1 MTEMSGIKRFFAFV
15 TMTCCMVSSVA
26 AEGTV
31 YLVLGSDTATWEG
44 MTVSRYNCTYA
55 VTLYT
60 DPSRNAALIMDP
72 AFRTGLVDSYGTP
85 VKLTWW
91 MMAGNI
97 FRYATNTNMPHP
109 NSMTLHLM
117 KKYQG
122 SAIARWGDE
131 LSLHYHTFVWTD
143 YDGDGQWYWNQAK
156 DFAETSDDFD
166 VILAE
171 MLLEE
176 QTFPVSFRSGW
187 HAMDNAWQ
195 GRLDT
200 LLLFSMHNDWPAKR
214 AETEEPIDNVYDWS
228 RAPSVFVPFH
238 PSPTDYQVP
247 GAGRGWNVRSKYMAS
262 ADSAFMAKIFAQA
275 AAGTDQVVCL
285 WAHLPET
292 DFLDNVRK
300 VHTSTVKA
308 ASRYPAVP
316 FRYCSA
322 VEAMQRWL
330 RTADTTKPVVTLEG
344 IAGTEPLRWRITSSE
359 PTFQPSPF
367 VAAKNRYEEYTV
379 LPVTR
384 VGATTW
390 ETASGIPSADLA
402 KVGVALTDTVGNL
415 TMVVHRTLPDNVYVD
430 DSDPGFSVVAG
441 TWSAGPVTGWSASS
455 RIAASSTGEQAAVR
469 WTPAFPSDGQFAVS
483 VRVPKVSTPAPQT
496 LFRILENGTV
506 RDSLLFTR
514 ALAPETWI
522 HLTTRN
528 FPAGTSTVIEMS
540 SPGPL
545 PAGAQMG
552 ADVVRVSALVRDR
565 WLVAPN
571 QIAGGEIVESEP
583 VVKQIVIANE
593 GVLSCSI
600 LSGTTTGDVASLLTP
615 LPLTIPGMGSTSLAL
630 QLSSDRLGA
639 FMDTLVITT
648 DDARHA
654 VVRIP
659 VAGMVSP
666 FFRIVDDLDS
676 TGYQETGAW
685 STSVAQAYGTASRYA
700 FPAAGISATFSAR
713 AKKPGLYDVQMIVPT
728 TVNASLNARYILSV
742 NGVST
747 DTVFTDQNAGS
758 GAWKTLLTREIPADA
773 DLVLRLTDAMSPVV
787 SGKVLRADAIRFQW
801 KADPTSVADR
811 PGVPG
816 QFALGQNF
824 PNPFNPSTTIGYDVA
839 AEGNVDLSVYDVL
852 GRKVSTLV
860 SSYARP
866 GRYTVTWNA
875 QSMATGVYFARIV
888 VIGGNGSSLFTA
900 AKNMV
905 LNK

>member
-1 MTEMSGIKRFFAFV
+1 MSTLRRFLS
-15 TMTCCMVSSVA
+15 TIMMICCIVSSVA

-44 MTVSRYNCTYA
+44 MDVARYNCAYA

-60 DPSRNAALIMDP
+60 DPSRNAALVMDP
-72 AFRTGLVDSYGTP
+72 AFRSGLVDSYGTP

-143 YDGDGQWYWNQAK
+143 YDGDGKWYWNQAK
-156 DFAETSDDFD
+156 DFAETADDFD

-195 GRLDT
+195 QRLDT

-214 AETEEPIDNVYDWS
+214 TETTEPIDNVYDWS

-238 PSPTDYQVP
+238 PSPADYQTP

-308 ASRYPAVP
+308 ASRYPTVP

-322 VEAMQRWL
+322 IEAMQRWL
-330 RTADTTKPVVTLEG
+330 HTADTTRPVVSLEEIG
-344 IAGTEPLRWRITSSE
+344 GTEPLRWKITSSE

-367 VAAKNRYEEYTV
+367 VAAKNRYEEYIV
-379 LPVTR
+379 LPLMR
-384 VGATTW
+384 VGARTW
-390 ETASGIPSADLA
+390 ETTSGIPSADLA

-415 TMVVHRTLPDNVYVD
+415 TMVVRHTLSDNVYVD

-441 TWSAGPVTGWSASS
+441 TWSAGPITGWSASS
-455 RIAASSTGEQAAVR
+455 RVAASSTGEQVAVR
-469 WTPAFPSDGQFAVS
+469 WTPVFPSDGQFAVS
-483 VRVPKVSTPAPQT
+483 VRVPRVSAPAPQT
-496 LFRILENGTV
+496 LFRILENGTI
-506 RDSLLFTR
+506 RDSILFTR
-514 ALAPETWI
+514 ALTPEAWI

-528 FPAGTSTVIEMS
+528 FPAGSSTVIEMS
-540 SPGPL
+540 SPGPI
-545 PAGAQMG
+545 PAGVQMG

-565 WLVAPN
+565 WLVSPDR
-571 QIAGGEIVESEP
+571 IDGGELVEGEP
-583 VVKQIVIANE
+583 VVRQVAVQNDGI
-593 GVLSCSI
+593 LPCSV
-600 LSGTTTGDVASLLTP
+600 LSGTTTSGVASLLTP
-615 LPLTIPGMGSTSLAL
+615 LPLIMPGMSSTTLSLR
-630 QLSSDRLGA
+630 LSSDRLGT
-639 FMDTLVITT
+639 FLDTLVITT

-654 VVRIP
+654 IVRIP
-659 VAGMVSP
+659 ITGMVSP

-676 TGYQETGAW
+676 TGYRETGAW
-685 STSVAQAYGTASRYA
+685 STSVAQAYGARSRYA
-700 FPAAGISATFSAR
+700 SPAAGNSATFSTR
-713 AKKPGLYDVQMIVPT
+713 VKKPGRYDVQMIVPT

-742 NGVST
+742 NDLPT
-747 DTVFTDQNAGS
+747 DTVFIDQNTGS
-758 GAWKTLLTREIPADA
+758 GAWRILLTREIPANA
-773 DLVLRLTDAMSPVV
+773 DLVLHLTDAMSPVV

-801 KADPTSVADR
+801 IADPTSVAGQ
-811 PGVPG
+811 PGVPER
-816 QFALGQNF
+816 FALAQNF
-824 PNPFNPSTTIGYDVA
+824 PNPFNPSTTIAYDVA

-852 GRKVSTLV
+852 GRRVVTLV
-860 SSYARP
+860 SGHTEP
-866 GRYTVTWNA
+866 GRYAVTWNA
-875 QSMATGVYFARIV
+875 HAVATGVYFARIV
-888 VIGGNGSSLFTA
+888 IIGGNGSSLFTA
-900 AKNMV
+900 AKSML
-905 LNK
+905 LNR